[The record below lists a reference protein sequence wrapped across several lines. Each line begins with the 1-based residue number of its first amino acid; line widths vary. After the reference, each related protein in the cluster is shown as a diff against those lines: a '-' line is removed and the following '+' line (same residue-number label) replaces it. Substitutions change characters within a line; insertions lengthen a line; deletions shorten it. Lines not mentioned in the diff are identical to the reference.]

1 MLSLTLI
8 IDETLLKL
16 LYKQFLSSR
25 STINFK
31 INIDLKCV
39 SMQCNY
45 ITEMGLVLKFNSY
58 IDTISLRV
66 GVNDNELIKRLVYF
80 SRFFYLTFIIHSLP
94 IFVQHHSVS
103 MFDEF
108 NCFYQINL
116 IELSFAYFCYP

>member
-8 IDETLLKL
+8 IDETL

-25 STINFK
+25 STINLK
-31 INIDLKCV
+31 MNIDLKCV

-45 ITEMGLVLKFNSY
+45 ITEMGLMFKFNSY
-58 IDTISLRV
+58 IDTISPRV
-66 GVNDNELIKRLVYF
+66 GVNDNELTKRL
-80 SRFFYLTFIIHSLP
+80 
-94 IFVQHHSVS
+94 
-103 MFDEF
+103 FDEF

>member
-58 IDTISLRV
+58 IDTISPRV
-66 GVNDNELIKRLVYF
+66 GVNDNELIKRLV
-80 SRFFYLTFIIHSLP
+80 
-94 IFVQHHSVS
+94 
-103 MFDEF
+103 
-108 NCFYQINL
+108 
-116 IELSFAYFCYP
+116 

>member
-8 IDETLLKL
+8 IDETL

-25 STINFK
+25 STINLK

-39 SMQCNY
+39 SMQCHY
-45 ITEMGLVLKFNSY
+45 ITEMGLVFKFNSY
-58 IDTISLRV
+58 IDTISPRV
-66 GVNDNELIKRLVYF
+66 GVNDNELTKRLVYS